1 MLSVNDMEY
10 LDTLREK
17 ECICVEK
24 HTERVYSIQMSH
36 GRVELRSGHKLYKV
50 KEIEIKTNGKYSF
63 KATCKEIG
71 ADIETIKVFRLTA
84 YKKVKT

>member
-1 MLSVNDMEY
+1 MLPREHIEY
-10 LDTLREK
+10 LGALKEK

-24 HTERVYSIQMSH
+24 HTEKLYTIHTNS